1 VIFTPRIVAIVAVL
15 LLGAVVTQLALF
27 SQMPMF
33 GSVPNVVP
41 VVVVALGLLG
51 GAVPGAV
58 CGFVAGLVLDAAL
71 GGTLGVFPLAL
82 MATGYLAGR
91 WREGYDIVSSLVPPL
106 LTGALCGFA
115 ALTYGAIELM
125 LGIDSTVSLLVLRE
139 IVVQA
144 LLGALLAVPL
154 FPAIRRL
161 LRPALVE
168 DGGRSRRRPGPAI
181 LRPGS

>member
-1 VIFTPRIVAIVAVL
+1 VIFTPRIVVTVGVL
-15 LLGAVVTQLALF
+15 ILLTVIAQLALF
-27 SQMPMF
+27 SQTPLF

-41 VVVVALGLLG
+41 VVIVALGLLG

-58 CGFVAGLVLDAAL
+58 CGFAAGLVLDAAL

-82 MATGYLAGR
+82 LATGYLAGR

-115 ALTYGAIELM
+115 ALAYGGIELM
-125 LGIDSTVSLLVLRE
+125 LGIESTVSLLVLRE

-144 LLGALLAVPL
+144 LLGALLAVPI

-161 LRPALVE
+161 LRPALV
-168 DGGRSRRRPGPAI
+168 DDVSRSRTRPAPGI
-181 LRPGS
+181 LRMGS